1 MLRIFPDQP
10 DAHFS
15 LGVIFARKAKF
26 DEALAHY
33 TQAAEI
39 RPDAATH
46 YNLGN
51 VLMKVD
57 RADEAIAHFAEA
69 VRLDPQMAEA
79 QNNWAYALASQGR
92 LHEAADHF
100 AAALRI
106 KPNLVEPMSRVYA
119 NNSAKHASRSSNPT
133 PYIKRQRER
142 SLRSKISAEIPKPPV
157 GAACA

>member
-1 MLRIFPDQP
+1 M
-10 DAHFS
+10 
-15 LGVIFARKAKF
+15 IFARKAKF

-106 KPNLVEPMSRVYA
+106 NPNLVEARLNVA
-119 NNSAKHASRSSNPT
+119 R
-133 PYIKRQRER
+133 IREQLGEAR
-142 SLRSKISAEIPKPPV
+142 
-157 GAACA
+157 

>member
-1 MLRIFPDQP
+1 MRIFPDQP

-69 VRLDPQMAEA
+69 VRLAPRFQP
-79 QNNWAYALASQGR
+79 R
-92 LHEAADHF
+92 
-100 AAALRI
+100 
-106 KPNLVEPMSRVYA
+106 
-119 NNSAKHASRSSNPT
+119 SRSRPLEQHVHDFGLST
-133 PYIKRQRER
+133 VEGEYR
-142 SLRSKISAEIPKPPV
+142 SGGESDLRFRSSLSVTIE
-157 GAACA
+157 GC